1 MGKIQFKTIV
11 FLNQNLL
18 RKNFTSYLSLSMD
31 EEKDMQEEN
40 NGAHLE
46 RPWASQKSC
55 LTGLSVRG
63 RETDTSYDTHMRMD
77 SEMRMIHF

>member
-1 MGKIQFKTIV
+1 
-11 FLNQNLL
+11 
-18 RKNFTSYLSLSMD
+18 MD

-40 NGAHLE
+40 NGAHPE
-46 RPWASQKSC
+46 RLWASQKSC